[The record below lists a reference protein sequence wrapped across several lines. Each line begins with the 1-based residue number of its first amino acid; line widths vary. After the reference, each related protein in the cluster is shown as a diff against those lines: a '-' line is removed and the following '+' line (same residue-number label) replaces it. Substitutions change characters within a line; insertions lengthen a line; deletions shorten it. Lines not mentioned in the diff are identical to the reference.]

1 MNLYTQGIGGRYG
14 MDTNSSPRSRFVCIV
29 GQPFVLWGIAALAT
43 ALTVQWIFKHVELHS
58 PARQMLGFLPALLA
72 VIFVVAFV
80 KDVRKL
86 DEMRRR
92 IHLQAAAVAF
102 LLTVILT
109 FIFDGLKSAGIYSAT
124 LSDLDTSTVLIWAA
138 SLIFLSL
145 RYR

>member
-1 MNLYTQGIGGRYG
+1 
-14 MDTNSSPRSRFVCIV
+14 MDTNSHPRSRFVCIV

-43 ALTVQWIFKHVELHS
+43 ALTVNWVFKHKELHS
-58 PARQMLGFLPALLA
+58 PAKPLLGFLPALMAIL
-72 VIFVVAFV
+72 FVVAFV

-92 IHLQAAAVAF
+92 IHLQAAAIAF

-109 FIFDGLKSAGIYSAT
+109 FVFDGLENAGIYRAT
-124 LSDLDTSTVLIWAA
+124 LSDLNSATVLIWAA
-138 SLIFLSL
+138 ALIILSL